1 MFSPSFV
8 ASIYVG
14 DCAVCQQ
21 EYSHQTSNW
30 ELVLQN
36 KRYIGETL
44 LLTHEKMPGFLA
56 SGGEDS
62 NPGSETRPDHSEICV
77 IKFFFL
83 FFFFIIVGFVIH

>member
-14 DCAVCQQ
+14 DFAVCQQ

-30 ELVLQN
+30 ELVVQN
-36 KRYIGETL
+36 KRYIGESL
-44 LLTHEKMPGFLA
+44 LLTHEKMLGFLA

-62 NPGSETRPDHSEICV
+62 NPGPEMRLDHSEICV
-77 IKFFFL
+77 IKFY
-83 FFFFIIVGFVIH
+83 